1 MCLRHER
8 TRPGLGCVAA
18 SLARVKVGIVVPY
31 SWSFGGGVV
40 DHAEAQ
46 ARALAEVGI
55 ETRLLI
61 GNDPPGS
68 FSRVLHPRTGRPG
81 PPPPGVI
88 PLGRSVIVPG
98 NGALSNLVLS
108 PHALAQMR
116 RALARERFDLIHV
129 HEPLAPMLSPAAL
142 ALWDGPAVATFHAA
156 GNSSWRRFAEPLW
169 GFLLGRIDLRVAVSE
184 QARLAAAPF
193 APGHYEVIPNGVEI
207 PAGIDPGGRADRIVF
222 AGRHDPRKG
231 LPVLLRAWPRL
242 RGSGLRLRVLGADPL
257 AVRLLLARLRISEEG
272 IDVLG
277 FVSDEALTR
286 GARRGEAPRRAVA
299 RQRELRHDDHA
310 GLRLRGSGRRLG
322 HPGLSRGPDRGDGRS
337 RPARRC
343 RSPRRDDR
351 GPARGRAERG
361 SNEAAPRASVP
372 MTEYAWPL
380 LARRL
385 ADCYERVLAKALGG
399 KSPARLQHRRP
410 DEP

>member
-1 MCLRHER
+1 M
-8 TRPGLGCVAA
+8 
-18 SLARVKVGIVVPY
+18 KVGIVVPY

-46 ARALAEVGI
+46 ARALTAVGI

-81 PPPPGVI
+81 PPPASVI

-108 PHALAQMR
+108 PHALPQLR
-116 RALARERFDLIHV
+116 RVLAREGFDLIHV

-156 GNSSWRRFAEPLW
+156 GDSTWRRLAEPLW

-207 PAGIDPGGRADRIVF
+207 PPEVDPGNRAGRIVF

-242 RGSGLRLRVLGADPL
+242 RDSGVRLSVLGADPL
-257 AVRLLLARLRISEEG
+257 AVRLLLARLRLSEEG
-272 IDVLG
+272 MDILG
-277 FVSDEALTR
+277 FVDDETLTEELAAAKLLVAPSLGNESFGMTITRAFACATPVVASDIPGYREVVTEQTGALVPPGDPEALAESIAALLGDEAVR
-286 GARRGEAPRRAVA
+286 VE
-299 RQRELRHDDHA
+299 
-310 GLRLRGSGRRLG
+310 
-322 HPGLSRGPDRGDGRS
+322 
-337 RPARRC
+337 
-343 RSPRRDDR
+343 
-351 GPARGRAERG
+351 RGRAARERAE
-361 SNEAAPRASVP
+361 S
-372 MTEYAWPL
+372 EYAWPL

-385 ADCYERVLAKALGG
+385 ADCYESVLAG
-399 KSPARLQHRRP
+399 
-410 DEP
+410 

>member
-1 MCLRHER
+1 M
-8 TRPGLGCVAA
+8 
-18 SLARVKVGIVVPY
+18 KVGIVVPY

-40 DHAEAQ
+40 DHADAQ
-46 ARALAEVGI
+46 RRALEAVGV

-68 FSRVLHPRTGRPG
+68 FSRVLHPRHGRSE

-88 PLGRSVIVPG
+88 PLGRSVVVPG

-108 PHALAQMR
+108 PRAVSQMR
-116 RALARERFDLIHV
+116 RALAREHFDLVHV

-156 GNSSWRRFAEPLW
+156 GDSSWRPFADVLW
-169 GFLLGRIDLRVAVSE
+169 GFLLDRIDLRVAVSE
-184 QARLAAAPF
+184 QARLAAAAH

-207 PAGIDPGGRADRIVF
+207 PDGVDPGGRAERIVF

-257 AVRLLLARLRISEEG
+257 AVRLLLTRLRLSEEG
-272 IDVLG
+272 IDILG
-277 FVSDEALTR
+277 YVSDEALTEELAAAKLLVAPSLGNESFGMTITR
-286 GARRGEAPRRAVA
+286 AFACAAPVVASDIPGYREVVTEETGALVP
-299 RQRELRHDDHA
+299 
-310 GLRLRGSGRRLG
+310 
-322 HPGLSRGPDRGDGRS
+322 PGDADALAETISALLADE
-337 RPARRC
+337 PARIE
-343 RSPRRDDR
+343 
-351 GPARGRAERG
+351 RGRAARERAM
-361 SNEAAPRASVP
+361 S
-372 MTEYAWPL
+372 EYAWPL

-385 ADCYERVLAKALGG
+385 ADCYERVKRG
-399 KSPARLQHRRP
+399 
-410 DEP
+410 

>member
-1 MCLRHER
+1 M
-8 TRPGLGCVAA
+8 
-18 SLARVKVGIVVPY
+18 KVGIVVPY

-46 ARALAEVGI
+46 ARALETVGI

-68 FSRVLHPRTGRPG
+68 FSRILHPRQGRPG
-81 PPPPGVI
+81 PPPARVI

-108 PHALAQMR
+108 PHALPQLR
-116 RALARERFDLIHV
+116 RALARERFDVVHV

-142 ALWDGPAVATFHAA
+142 ALWDGPTVATFHAA
-156 GNSSWRRFAEPLW
+156 GDSTWRRLAEPLW

-184 QARLAAAPF
+184 EARLAAAPF

-207 PAGIDPGGRADRIVF
+207 PPEVEPGNRADRIVF

-242 RGSGLRLRVLGADPL
+242 RETGVRLRVLGADPL

-272 IDVLG
+272 IDILG
-277 FVSDEALTR
+277 FVEDAALTEELAGAKLLVAPSLGNESFGMTITRAFACATPVVASDISGYREVVTEGTGALIPPGDPDALAEAIVTLLGDEA
-286 GARRGEAPRRAVA
+286 A
-299 RQRELRHDDHA
+299 
-310 GLRLRGSGRRLG
+310 
-322 HPGLSRGPDRGDGRS
+322 
-337 RPARRC
+337 
-343 RSPRRDDR
+343 
-351 GPARGRAERG
+351 RAERG
-361 SNEAAPRASVP
+361 RAARARAES
-372 MTEYAWPL
+372 EYAWPL

-385 ADCYERVLAKALGG
+385 ADCYERVLAGQA
-399 KSPARLQHRRP
+399 
-410 DEP
+410 

>member
-1 MCLRHER
+1 M
-8 TRPGLGCVAA
+8 
-18 SLARVKVGIVVPY
+18 KVGIVVPY

-46 ARALAEVGI
+46 ARALEALGLEI
-55 ETRLLI
+55 RLLI

-81 PPPPGVI
+81 PPPPRVI
-88 PLGRSVIVPG
+88 PLGRSVVVPG

-108 PHALAQMR
+108 PHAVPQLR
-116 RALARERFDLIHV
+116 RALGREGFDLLHV

-156 GNSSWRRFAEPLW
+156 GSSSWRRLAEPLW

-184 QARLAAAPF
+184 QARLAAIPY

-207 PAGIDPGGRADRIVF
+207 PDGIDAGDRADHIVF

-242 RGSGLRLRVLGADPL
+242 RGSGVRLRVLGADPL
-257 AVRLLLARLRISEEG
+257 AVRLLLARMRLSEEG

-277 FVSDEALTR
+277 YVDDDTLTEELAAAKLLVAPSLGNESFGMTITRAFACAAPVVASDIPGYREVVTEGTGSLVPPDDPQALAEAIQALLVD
-286 GARRGEAPRRAVA
+286 E
-299 RQRELRHDDHA
+299 
-310 GLRLRGSGRRLG
+310 
-322 HPGLSRGPDRGDGRS
+322 
-337 RPARRC
+337 PARIE
-343 RSPRRDDR
+343 
-351 GPARGRAERG
+351 RGRAARERAE
-361 SNEAAPRASVP
+361 S
-372 MTEYAWPL
+372 EYAWPL

-385 ADCYERVLAKALGG
+385 ADCYERVLA
-399 KSPARLQHRRP
+399 R
-410 DEP
+410 

>member
-1 MCLRHER
+1 M
-8 TRPGLGCVAA
+8 
-18 SLARVKVGIVVPY
+18 KVGIVVPY

-46 ARALAEVGI
+46 ARALEALGV

-68 FSRVLHPRTGRPG
+68 FSRILHPRTGRPG
-81 PPPPGVI
+81 PPPSRVI
-88 PLGRSVIVPG
+88 PLGRSVVVPG

-108 PHALAQMR
+108 PRAVPRLRDALVR
-116 RALARERFDLIHV
+116 DRFDLLHV

-156 GNSSWRRFAEPLW
+156 GDSSWRRLAEPLW

-184 QARLAAAPF
+184 QARLAAVPF

-207 PAGIDPGGRADRIVF
+207 PEGIDPADRADRIVF

-242 RGSGLRLRVLGADPL
+242 RGVGTRLRVLGADPL
-257 AVRLLLARLRISEEG
+257 AVRLLLTRLRISEEG

-277 FVSDEALTR
+277 YVDDETLTEELAAAKLLVAPSLGNESFGMTITRAFACATPVVASDIPGYREVVTEETGSLVPPDDPEAL
-286 GARRGEAPRRAVA
+286 ADAIQALLADE
-299 RQRELRHDDHA
+299 
-310 GLRLRGSGRRLG
+310 
-322 HPGLSRGPDRGDGRS
+322 
-337 RPARRC
+337 PARIE
-343 RSPRRDDR
+343 
-351 GPARGRAERG
+351 RGRAARERAV
-361 SNEAAPRASVP
+361 S
-372 MTEYAWPL
+372 EYAWPL

-385 ADCYERVLAKALGG
+385 ADCYESVLAG
-399 KSPARLQHRRP
+399 
-410 DEP
+410 

>member
-1 MCLRHER
+1 M
-8 TRPGLGCVAA
+8 
-18 SLARVKVGIVVPY
+18 KVGIVVPY

-46 ARALAEVGI
+46 ARALEALGI

-81 PPPPGVI
+81 PPPARVI
-88 PLGRSVIVPG
+88 PLGRSVVVPG

-108 PHALAQMR
+108 PHALPQLR
-116 RALARERFDLIHV
+116 GALAREGFDLIHV

-156 GNSSWRRFAEPLW
+156 GDSTWRRFAEPLW
-169 GFLLGRIDLRVAVSE
+169 GFLLDRLDLRVAVSE
-184 QARLAAAPF
+184 QARLAAVPF

-207 PAGIDPGGRADRIVF
+207 PEGVEAGNRADRIVF

-242 RGSGLRLRVLGADPL
+242 RGGGVRLRVLGADPL
-257 AVRLLLARLRISEEG
+257 AVRLLLTRLRVSEEG

-277 FVSDEALTR
+277 YVDDDTLTEELAAAKLLVAPSLGNESFGMTITRAFACSAPVVASDIPGYREVVTEETGSLVPPDDPEALADAIQALLGDEPARVER
-286 GARRGEAPRRAVA
+286 GRAA
-299 RQRELRHDDHA
+299 RQR
-310 GLRLRGSGRRLG
+310 
-322 HPGLSRGPDRGDGRS
+322 
-337 RPARRC
+337 
-343 RSPRRDDR
+343 
-351 GPARGRAERG
+351 AE
-361 SNEAAPRASVP
+361 S
-372 MTEYAWPL
+372 EYAWPL

-385 ADCYERVLAKALGG
+385 ADCYEHVLTG
-399 KSPARLQHRRP
+399 
-410 DEP
+410 

>member
-1 MCLRHER
+1 M
-8 TRPGLGCVAA
+8 
-18 SLARVKVGIVVPY
+18 KVGIVVPY

-46 ARALAEVGI
+46 ARALAGVGI

-68 FSRVLHPRTGRPG
+68 FSRILHPRQGRPG
-81 PPPPGVI
+81 PPPASVI

-108 PHALAQMR
+108 PHALPQLR
-116 RALARERFDLIHV
+116 RALARERFDLVHV

-142 ALWDGPAVATFHAA
+142 ALWDGPTVATFHAA
-156 GNSSWRRFAEPLW
+156 GDSTWRRFAEPLW
-169 GFLLGRIDLRVAVSE
+169 GFLLDRIDLRVAVSE

-207 PAGIDPGGRADRIVF
+207 PPQIDAGDRADRIVF

-242 RGSGLRLRVLGADPL
+242 RGSGIRLRVLGADPL
-257 AVRLLLARLRISEEG
+257 AVRLLLARLRMSEDG
-272 IDVLG
+272 IDILG
-277 FVSDEALTR
+277 FVDDESLTEELATAKLLVAPSLGNESFGMTITRAFACAAPVVASDIPGYREVVTEETGALVPPDDPEALAETIAGLLADEAVR
-286 GARRGEAPRRAVA
+286 VE
-299 RQRELRHDDHA
+299 
-310 GLRLRGSGRRLG
+310 
-322 HPGLSRGPDRGDGRS
+322 
-337 RPARRC
+337 
-343 RSPRRDDR
+343 
-351 GPARGRAERG
+351 RGRAARERA
-361 SNEAAPRASVP
+361 EK
-372 MTEYAWPL
+372 EYAWPL

-385 ADCYERVLAKALGG
+385 ADCYERVLAG
-399 KSPARLQHRRP
+399 
-410 DEP
+410 